1 MTNAARIAFSE
12 TYNDAGLL
20 REYIGQHF
28 ANYWHPGHGLPLNE
42 AHRLH
47 RLVQRLARLAGLPA
61 AEVWQE
67 LAEDAE
73 NRY

>member
-1 MTNAARIAFSE
+1 MTNTTRIAFSE
-12 TYNDAGLL
+12 THNDAGLL

-28 ANYWHPGHGLPLNE
+28 ANYWHQGLPLNE
-42 AHRLH
+42 AQRLH
-47 RLVQRLARLAGLPA
+47 RLVGRLARLAQLPA